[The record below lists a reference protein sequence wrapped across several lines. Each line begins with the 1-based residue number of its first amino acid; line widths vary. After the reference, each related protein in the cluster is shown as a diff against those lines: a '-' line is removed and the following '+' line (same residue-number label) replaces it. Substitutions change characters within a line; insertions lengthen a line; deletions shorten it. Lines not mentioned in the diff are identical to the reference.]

1 MKKEEKTIANRE
13 TKKTSVNRSQP
24 KAFAHAS
31 EGRSDAESKF
41 EMKWC
46 GVPHWENQPKYTSE
60 LIGRALVEHES
71 REMPL

>member
-1 MKKEEKTIANRE
+1 MIDKWLARWARSIAEK
-13 TKKTSVNRSQP
+13 SWMGL
-24 KAFAHAS
+24 AFGS
-31 EGRSDAESKF
+31 AERVSSF
-41 EMKWC
+41 SRFSALSALKWC